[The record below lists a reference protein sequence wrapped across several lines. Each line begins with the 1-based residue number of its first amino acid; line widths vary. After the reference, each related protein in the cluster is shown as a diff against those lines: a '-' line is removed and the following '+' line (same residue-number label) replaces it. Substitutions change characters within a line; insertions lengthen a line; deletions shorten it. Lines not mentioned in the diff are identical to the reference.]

1 MAQIRVF
8 IGIVLAAVFCG
19 HAMAVEQLEVQ
30 GLFANKAVLLI
41 DGNRHVLAVGETS
54 PEGVKVIA
62 ADSKSTTLEVDGKR
76 KRYLL
81 GNTVST
87 SFAKRET
94 VKEQIYANANGMF
107 MTHGSINGHSVRFIV
122 DTGATS
128 IAINANDARRLG
140 IQYRLDGIPTTTS
153 TASGVAQA
161 WQVKLKSVKV
171 GKLRQRN
178 VDAVVIDGNHPTEV
192 LLGMTFL
199 NRLKVQKENGAMV
212 LEQKN

>member
-1 MAQIRVF
+1 
-8 IGIVLAAVFCG
+8 
-19 HAMAVEQLEVQ
+19 
-30 GLFANKAVLLI
+30 
-41 DGNRHVLAVGETS
+41 
-54 PEGVKVIA
+54 
-62 ADSKSTTLEVDGKR
+62 
-76 KRYLL
+76 
-81 GNTVST
+81 
-87 SFAKRET
+87 
-94 VKEQIYANANGMF
+94 

-122 DTGATS
+122 DTTS
-128 IAINANDARRLG
+128 IALNANDARRLG

-171 GKLRQRN
+171 GKLSQRN
-178 VDAVVIDGNHPTEV
+178 VEAVVIDGNHPTEV